1 MTFETKI
8 GSPTVFHLQ
17 GAALGGPDGLAFSSA
32 LSEVLAGGS
41 TTILIDLSGVELMNS
56 SGLGMLVA
64 ASRDVLSS
72 QGVLALCRANDKILE
87 LMAMTRLDSVFKL
100 FGSQEEAVKVLSANN

>member
-1 MTFETKI
+1 MTFEIEK
-8 GSPTVFHLQ
+8 GSPTVFRLQ

-32 LSEVLAGGS
+32 LSEVLADGA
-41 TTILIDLSGVELMNS
+41 TTILVDLVGVELMNS

-72 QGVLALCRANDKILE
+72 QGALALCGANDKILE

-100 FGSQEEAVKVLSANN
+100 FDSQEEAIKALLASS